1 MLETWEDIFWAE
13 LTEEE
18 RERLLEEEEEEEG

>member
-1 MLETWEDIFWAE
+1 MLETWDDIFWAE

-18 RERLLEEEEEEEG
+18 RERLRQEQEEEG

>member
-1 MLETWEDIFWAE
+1 MVETWEDLYWAE

-18 RERLLEEEEEEEG
+18 RERILQEREEEEG